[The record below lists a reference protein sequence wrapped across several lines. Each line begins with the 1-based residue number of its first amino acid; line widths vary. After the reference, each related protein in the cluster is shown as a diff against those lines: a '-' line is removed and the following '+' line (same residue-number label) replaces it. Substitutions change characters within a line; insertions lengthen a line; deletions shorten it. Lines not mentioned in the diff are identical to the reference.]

1 MRILFVI
8 DGLPGGGAE
17 KVVLTL
23 AAQFLRD
30 GDRVSL
36 ISLRDVCEYPLPEGL
51 DYQVVADRCRKPWRK
66 LTELSRRARQLDAAV
81 VRAEQQGQFDLV
93 LSNLHKTDRIVARS
107 RALRERNVWFCLHG
121 VFSASYLGHRTGFDR
136 QLDAAVVRAEQQG
149 QFDLVLS
156 NLHKTDRIVARS
168 RALRERNVWF
178 CLHGVFSASYL
189 GHRTGF
195 DRWMKQQKIKRIY
208 QGRNVVTVSDAVGR
222 DLVEEFA
229 LRPAQLKTIYNP
241 FDIAALRAEAE
252 ADSERPDGD
261 YLIHVGRFHPGKRHD
276 RLLEAYAQ
284 SGIDAPLV
292 LLGQGK
298 PEQEQRLRQLAKT
311 LHIDDRVWFKG
322 FQKNPLPWIKG
333 ARMLV
338 LSSDSEG
345 FGNVVVEALLLHTP
359 VASTRCPGGVTEIL
373 TGELARGLADLTSPA
388 LAQTMQSIY
397 HNPPAIDDAALEKF
411 SVVSIC
417 QQYRQLQRT

>member
-66 LTELSRRARQLDAAV
+66 LTELSRR
-81 VRAEQQGQFDLV
+81 
-93 LSNLHKTDRIVARS
+93 S
-107 RALRERNVWFCLHG
+107 
-121 VFSASYLGHRTGFDR
+121 R

-241 FDIAALRAEAE
+241 FDIAALRAGAE

>member
-1 MRILFVI
+1 M
-8 DGLPGGGAE
+8 
-17 KVVLTL
+17 
-23 AAQFLRD
+23 
-30 GDRVSL
+30 
-36 ISLRDVCEYPLPEGL
+36 PEGL

-66 LTELSRRARQLDAAV
+66 LTELSRRA
-81 VRAEQQGQFDLV
+81 
-93 LSNLHKTDRIVARS
+93 
-107 RALRERNVWFCLHG
+107 
-121 VFSASYLGHRTGFDR
+121 R

-241 FDIAALRAEAE
+241 FDITALRAEAE

-292 LLGQGK
+292 LLGRENRSKSSACASWQKRCTLTIGCGSK
-298 PEQEQRLRQLAKT
+298 AFRKT
-311 LHIDDRVWFKG
+311 PYRGSKAHGCWF
-322 FQKNPLPWIKG
+322 
-333 ARMLV
+333 
-338 LSSDSEG
+338 
-345 FGNVVVEALLLHTP
+345 
-359 VASTRCPGGVTEIL
+359 
-373 TGELARGLADLTSPA
+373 
-388 LAQTMQSIY
+388 
-397 HNPPAIDDAALEKF
+397 
-411 SVVSIC
+411 
-417 QQYRQLQRT
+417 

>member
-1 MRILFVI
+1 M
-8 DGLPGGGAE
+8 
-17 KVVLTL
+17 
-23 AAQFLRD
+23 
-30 GDRVSL
+30 
-36 ISLRDVCEYPLPEGL
+36 
-51 DYQVVADRCRKPWRK
+51 VADRCRKPWRK

-81 VRAEQQGQFDLV
+81 
-93 LSNLHKTDRIVARS
+93 I
-107 RALRERNVWFCLHG
+107 
-121 VFSASYLGHRTGFDR
+121 
-136 QLDAAVVRAEQQG
+136 RAEQQG

-208 QGRNVVTVSDAVGR
+208 QGRNVVAVSDAVGC
-222 DLVEEFA
+222 DLVDAFA

-241 FDIAALRAEAE
+241 FDIAALRAGAE

-311 LHIDDRVWFKG
+311 LQIDDRVWFKG
-322 FQKNPLPWIKG
+322 FQENPLPWIKG

-417 QQYRQLQRT
+417 QQYRQLQRI

>member
-23 AAQFLRD
+23 AEQFLRQ
-30 GDRVSL
+30 GEQVSL
-36 ISLRDVCEYPLPEGL
+36 FSLRDVCDYPLPEGL
-51 DYQVVADRCRKPWRK
+51 DYQVIVDRCRKPWRK
-66 LTELSRRARQLDAAV
+66 LTEISRRARQLDDAV
-81 VRAEQQGQFDLV
+81 IEAEKHKPFDLV

-107 RALRERNVWFCLHG
+107 RALRKRNVWFCLHG
-121 VFSASYLGHRTGFDR
+121 VFST
-136 QLDAAVVRAEQQG
+136 
-149 QFDLVLS
+149 
-156 NLHKTDRIVARS
+156 
-168 RALRERNVWF
+168 
-178 CLHGVFSASYL
+178 SYL

-195 DRWMKQQKIKRIY
+195 DRWMKQQKIKRVY
-208 QGRNVVTVSDAVGR
+208 QGRNVVSVSDAVGR
-222 DLVEEFA
+222 DLVEQFT
-229 LRPAQLKTIYNP
+229 LCPAQLKTIYNP
-241 FDIAALRAEAE
+241 FDISALRAA
-252 ADSERPDGD
+252 ADDVSDRPDGD

-276 RLLEAYAQ
+276 RLIEAYAQ
-284 SGIDAPLV
+284 SGIKAPLV

-298 PEQEQRLRQLAKT
+298 PEQEQRLHQLAQQQQVG
-311 LHIDDRVWFKG
+311 DRVLFKG

-345 FGNVVVEALLLHTP
+345 FGNVIVEALLLNTP

-373 TGELARGLADLTSPA
+373 TGELSRGLAELNSTA

-397 HNPPAIDDAALEKF
+397 HNPPVIDPASLEKF
-411 SVVSIC
+411 SVESIC
-417 QQYRQLQRT
+417 QQYRQLRSV

>member
-136 QLDAAVVRAEQQG
+136 
-149 QFDLVLS
+149 
-156 NLHKTDRIVARS
+156 
-168 RALRERNVWF
+168 
-178 CLHGVFSASYL
+178 
-189 GHRTGF
+189 
-195 DRWMKQQKIKRIY
+195 WMKQQKIKRIY

-222 DLVEEFA
+222 DLVKEFA

-241 FDIAALRAEAE
+241 FDITALRAEAE

-292 LLGQGK
+292 LLGQENRSKSSACASWQKRCTLTIGCGSK
-298 PEQEQRLRQLAKT
+298 AFRKT
-311 LHIDDRVWFKG
+311 
-322 FQKNPLPWIKG
+322 PY
-333 ARMLV
+333 
-338 LSSDSEG
+338 
-345 FGNVVVEALLLHTP
+345 
-359 VASTRCPGGVTEIL
+359 
-373 TGELARGLADLTSPA
+373 RG
-388 LAQTMQSIY
+388 
-397 HNPPAIDDAALEKF
+397 
-411 SVVSIC
+411 
-417 QQYRQLQRT
+417 